1 MMEEMRE
8 LFQLKEENSQN
19 EEDVEIYKKLQYT
32 KIAMG
37 SCVCIL
43 ALVIMIEL
51 RRQRKSLESSVSE
64 TELSELKQQIKG
76 AYID

>member
-8 LFQLKEENSQN
+8 LFQLKEENSQSD
-19 EEDVEIYKKLQYT
+19 EEDIEVTIYKKLQYT

-43 ALVIMIEL
+43 TWVIMIEL
-51 RRQRKSLESSVSE
+51 RR
-64 TELSELKQQIKG
+64 
-76 AYID
+76 

>member
-1 MMEEMRE
+1 MRE
-8 LFQLKEENSQN
+8 LFQLKEEKSQN
-19 EEDVEIYKKLQYT
+19 DDEVQIFWKLQYT

-43 ALVIMIEL
+43 TLVVIIEL
-51 RRQRKSLESSVSE
+51 RRYRKSLESGVSV
-64 TELSELKQQIKG
+64 TELSELKQQIRG

>member
-1 MMEEMRE
+1 MRE
-8 LFQLKEENSQN
+8 LFQLKEEKSQN
-19 EEDVEIYKKLQYT
+19 DDEVQIFWKLQYT

-43 ALVIMIEL
+43 ALVVMIEL
-51 RRQRKSLESSVSE
+51 RRYRKSLESGVSV
-64 TELSELKQQIKG
+64 TELSELKQQIRG